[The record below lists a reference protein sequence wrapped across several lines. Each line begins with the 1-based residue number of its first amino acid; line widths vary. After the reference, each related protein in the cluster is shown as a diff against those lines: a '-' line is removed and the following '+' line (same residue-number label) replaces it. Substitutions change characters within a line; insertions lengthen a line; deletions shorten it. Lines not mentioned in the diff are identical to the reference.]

1 MSSLAVK
8 EGQLVEKNAVIAR
21 LDTEALQKDIEILQ
35 AQTKQLDVRIAN
47 TKRNA
52 ERFKQLYQQQATS
65 ERAFQDLSDEYQ
77 GLLAEKQ
84 ALSKRI
90 ERIEL
95 DIRKSTIRAPFN
107 GLILA
112 VKKYEGDWLSPGSAV
127 CALASTAD
135 VVVKAAV
142 SEDLIIY
149 LQPGDSL
156 TLSIPALN
164 LRLSGVVSKSAPV
177 ADVKSK
183 TFNIKIAIDYV
194 DNLLQNMTARVE
206 VPVSE
211 KAQRKI
217 IKRAALVRF
226 NNQDFVYTVV
236 DGKAT
241 PIPIEIVGYDG
252 EDMIVANGAI
262 QTGMPVVIDGNE
274 RLRPDQPVNHR
285 DPINMNFIKF
295 SISKPVSVAVGVIL
309 VVLFGLVGIQK
320 LPVQLTP
327 DVETPQITVTTR
339 WPGAAPYE
347 VEKDIIEEQEKVLKG
362 IQRLTLME
370 SSSYN
375 SLGEI
380 TLTFEVGTDIDA
392 ALLRVSNKLNE
403 VRRYPENVEKPVI
416 EASGAQSS
424 PVIWMVLKTIKGP
437 PVQVDTY
444 RTFFEN
450 DVRQYLERVPGVGSL
465 FVFGGSEKQLEVI
478 VSPRKTG
485 QARSDHRPADEPAP
499 NVNTKTSPPACWV
512 WRKKTTASE
521 PSASIRT
528 ARPRWM
534 FCLKDDG
541 FQRVTLSDVASTRM
555 GYAPNDVSV
564 MHNGTPVIVVGVR
577 KEQGAN
583 VIGLTRKMQE
593 AVKGLNSGLLTQNNL
608 RFEIVYEQTPYIY
621 NAISLV
627 KRNVIVGGHAGHG
640 RSAAFSAQHQL
651 HHGHRAG
658 HSHFGDRHL
667 YFHVAFQPQ
676 PQRGQPG
683 GHFLCRGHAGG
694 QRHRGAG
701 KHRPPPRAWAKG
713 LLRPPMTEPGK
724 SGALCWPP
732 RPPP

>member
-1 MSSLAVK
+1 MRPYLNLIVTIVFVFCAPWPAFAQPQMPPAKVVTAPVTEREVAATNQVIGVVDFDKVATISTQVEGLLSSLSVK
-8 EGQLVEKNAVIAR
+8 EGQLVEKNAVLAS
-21 LDTEALQKDIEILQ
+21 LDTEALRKDIEILA

-262 QTGMPVVIDGNE
+262 QTGMPVVVDGND
-274 RLRPDQPVNHR
+274 RLRPDQPV
-285 DPINMNFIKF
+285 
-295 SISKPVSVAVGVIL
+295 
-309 VVLFGLVGIQK
+309 
-320 LPVQLTP
+320 
-327 DVETPQITVTTR
+327 
-339 WPGAAPYE
+339 AP
-347 VEKDIIEEQEKVLKG
+347 
-362 IQRLTLME
+362 
-370 SSSYN
+370 
-375 SLGEI
+375 
-380 TLTFEVGTDIDA
+380 
-392 ALLRVSNKLNE
+392 
-403 VRRYPENVEKPVI
+403 VEKP
-416 EASGAQSS
+416 
-424 PVIWMVLKTIKGP
+424 
-437 PVQVDTY
+437 
-444 RTFFEN
+444 
-450 DVRQYLERVPGVGSL
+450 
-465 FVFGGSEKQLEVI
+465 
-478 VSPRKTG
+478 
-485 QARSDHRPADEPAP
+485 
-499 NVNTKTSPPACWV
+499 
-512 WRKKTTASE
+512 
-521 PSASIRT
+521 
-528 ARPRWM
+528 
-534 FCLKDDG
+534 
-541 FQRVTLSDVASTRM
+541 
-555 GYAPNDVSV
+555 
-564 MHNGTPVIVVGVR
+564 
-577 KEQGAN
+577 
-583 VIGLTRKMQE
+583 
-593 AVKGLNSGLLTQNNL
+593 
-608 RFEIVYEQTPYIY
+608 
-621 NAISLV
+621 
-627 KRNVIVGGHAGHG
+627 
-640 RSAAFSAQHQL
+640 
-651 HHGHRAG
+651 
-658 HSHFGDRHL
+658 
-667 YFHVAFQPQ
+667 
-676 PQRGQPG
+676 
-683 GHFLCRGHAGG
+683 
-694 QRHRGAG
+694 
-701 KHRPPPRAWAKG
+701 
-713 LLRPPMTEPGK
+713 
-724 SGALCWPP
+724 
-732 RPPP
+732 